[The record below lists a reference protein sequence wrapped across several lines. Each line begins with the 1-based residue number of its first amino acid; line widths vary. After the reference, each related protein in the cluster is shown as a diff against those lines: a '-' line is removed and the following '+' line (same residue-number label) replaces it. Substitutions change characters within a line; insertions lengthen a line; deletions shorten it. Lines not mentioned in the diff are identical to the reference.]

1 MADGRLSR
9 ACRREARHRT
19 SSDNSALPFADSGD
33 GRDLEEAKGE
43 ADSHHPIKASSMAS
57 KHFANCNRQFYDRK
71 KFDERTRIEPVDHV
85 IGRIGERTRIDSVVA

>member
-33 GRDLEEAKGE
+33 GRDLEEAKGQ

-71 KFDERTRIEPVDHV
+71 NLTSAP
-85 IGRIGERTRIDSVVA
+85 GLSP